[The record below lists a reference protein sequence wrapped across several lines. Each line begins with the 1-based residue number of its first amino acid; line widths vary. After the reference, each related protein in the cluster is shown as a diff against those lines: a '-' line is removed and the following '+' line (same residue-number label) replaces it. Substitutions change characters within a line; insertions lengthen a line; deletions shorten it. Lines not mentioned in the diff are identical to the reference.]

1 MCSLEIAISY
11 LLSDLA
17 FSTYAF
23 SSPTSSDFATF
34 ELVPGTSRRRRAQ
47 QKPGPTSVFRL
58 VSVCPSAS
66 RVRPARRVPP
76 PAAPCAMH
84 SQNSEHRLSIQRWD
98 DQRESGAWWALGM
111 LASRK
116 EMQTEREVASA
127 TQERHRAPWQVE
139 RIKQAR
145 PARQQAKATVGGA
158 LEQRRR
164 RRSKSRRP
172 TERRKRR
179 GNDKMRIHILEKSL
193 RNFLSRRPILGIIGT
208 ATHVQKRCHLLLLAS
223 ARKGAGQRHAQGIA
237 TTKVN
242 PHHHIIMP
250 CFTVGSM
257 S

>member
-1 MCSLEIAISY
+1 MKLVALF
-11 LLSDLA
+11 LLTFFNECFHL
-17 FSTYAF
+17 
-23 SSPTSSDFATF
+23 TSSFLD
-34 ELVPGTSRRRRAQ
+34 P
-47 QKPGPTSVFRL
+47 
-58 VSVCPSAS
+58 PSDRSALCS
-66 RVRPARRVPP
+66 VPP
-76 PAAPCAMH
+76 
-84 SQNSEHRLSIQRWD
+84 SLSEHRPIQRWD
-98 DQRESGAWWALGM
+98 DQRESGAWWASGM
-111 LASRK
+111 LASRE

-145 PARQQAKATVGGA
+145 PARQQATVGGA